1 MKDQINCNSYSLK
14 LQKLIQAKRD
24 EIVQICEKHGGYNV
38 RLFGSVA
45 RGEADEESDIDFLVD
60 LGKNF
65 SPWFPVRLI
74 RELEELLG
82 HQVDVVTVTGLKERI
97 KDRVL
102 KEAIKL

>member
-1 MKDQINCNSYSLK
+1 MSNQSIQIRE
-14 LQKLIQAKRD
+14 LIQEKRD
-24 EIVQICEKHGGYNV
+24 EIIQICEKHGGYNV

-45 RGEADEESDIDFLVD
+45 RGEADEKSDIDLLVD

-65 SPWFPVRLI
+65 SPWFPVGLI
-74 RELEELLG
+74 HDLEDLLG
-82 HQVDVVTVTGLKERI
+82 KKVDVVTVNGLKERI